1 MQECKISNFMELGDI
16 IYILVLFSFFIFGI
30 IKDIKKKEASKQQ
43 NLPPNIPT
51 TKPMGK
57 KSKMETSSSQKRRG
71 KKVLVPPMPDVATT
85 SQYEYKDI
93 SSSMRPSYAS
103 EGISAIQERQLT
115 HQISQNIN
123 NNPFVSKDRT
133 HPILKELTG
142 ENRSEE
148 LRKAV
153 IYNEIFDRK
162 Y

>member
-1 MQECKISNFMELGDI
+1 MEFGDI

-51 TKPMGK
+51 PKPLGK
-57 KSKMETSSSQKRRG
+57 KSKSETSTSQKRRN
-71 KKVLVPPMPDVATT
+71 KEVIPPPMPDVVTK
-85 SQYEYKDI
+85 SQYGYKDI
-93 SSSMRPSYAS
+93 SSSTRPSFAF
-103 EGISAIQERQLT
+103 EGISALQERQLT
-115 HQISQNIN
+115 HQISQNRN
-123 NNPFVSKDRT
+123 DNPFVSKDRM

-148 LRKAV
+148 LRKAI
-153 IYNEIFDRK
+153 IYNEIINRK

>member
-1 MQECKISNFMELGDI
+1 MELGDI

-43 NLPPNIPT
+43 KLPQNFPNPT
-51 TKPMGK
+51 YAGK
-57 KSKMETSSSQKRRG
+57 KSKPATASSQKKRNN
-71 KKVLVPPMPDVATT
+71 VSSPPVPEFATN
-85 SQYEYKDI
+85 QDI
-93 SSSMRPSYAS
+93 SSSMQPSYTL
-103 EGISAIQERQLT
+103 EGSSSLQERQF
-115 HQISQNIN
+115 SYKGQNQNDNSFVTN
-123 NNPFVSKDRT
+123 NIM

-153 IYNEIFDRK
+153 IYNEIINRK